1 VDPLQSPEDDH
12 LGPADG
18 SGPDATA
25 SVSPAPDLLAEARA
39 HPGGWVYEVHSGYD
53 SRGTVPPH
61 AIRGA
66 WKVDDDGNLTG
77 EYVANEKYQP

>member
-1 VDPLQSPEDDH
+1 
-12 LGPADG
+12 
-18 SGPDATA
+18 
-25 SVSPAPDLLAEARA
+25 
-39 HPGGWVYEVHSGYD
+39 VYEVHSGYD
-53 SRGTVPPH
+53 SRGAVPPH